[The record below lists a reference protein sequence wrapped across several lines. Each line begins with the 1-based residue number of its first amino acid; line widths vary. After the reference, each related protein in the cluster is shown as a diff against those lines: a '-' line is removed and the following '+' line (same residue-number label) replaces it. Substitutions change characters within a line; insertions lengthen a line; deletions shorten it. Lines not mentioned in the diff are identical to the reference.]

1 MVLRQLLKL
10 KEEYFGSGAVMFRW
24 NTSASRLACVPAA
37 RPSNVFI
44 FDSSGEIERDV
55 PLDDRTSPVS
65 SFEWDTT
72 GNVLALIQKGVVTVS
87 IYHFDE
93 DRLETL
99 DCSREEPSFIAWN
112 MTGPQLA
119 IGTSKGNTIIYNS
132 TTAKMQLIAGK
143 HGRRITCGAWTLRGH
158 LLLGSDD
165 KIISL
170 SDTEGETLRQTVLRS
185 APMTMRV
192 ADEIIAGNAISFDK
206 GGLSAKCCVR
216 TGKDSLILLETEAM
230 SIVATVKFSQKYGS
244 IVDYGWFGD
253 ERLCIGYSGGQVVV
267 TPTSGD
273 EIGQEVFR
281 CKPASSLD
289 ALSLCSIPSKAGG
302 FSVLWA
308 AVAGDGCIKIID
320 LRDCREET
328 ESTINYEDD
337 DEAGV
342 VSNLTFSRGG
352 QTITFNVST
361 GCVYSYLA
369 RLPLMFE
376 ARGNSVAWLS
386 SLREI
391 TVTEIVDG
399 KQRSGKNAEKVKI
412 ECEVEPAIIGVGP
425 RQIAA
430 GAGRRVYYHSLRDGQ
445 KTEREY
451 PAKVEAVELSQSH
464 AAVLA
469 EGKMWGSPA
478 VTVLPAE
485 GSKGDDGVKILSMR
499 MTPQDILIYSTS
511 GKELV
516 HYDVEE
522 RCPINEYRHTE
533 SILAVYPNSLGGTY
547 TAFLDAKGCCKSI
560 TLSLRGVL
568 WDLADPSVFVVAA
581 DAREAAV
588 LELHTFVVYDY
599 SLSGPTVVPV
609 GGAIRR
615 SEVFYDSID
624 FESGR
629 DDPTTL
635 AHGEIPVAVQNG
647 DIVVVNLERVMH
659 MQIGLTANEIGRVTV
674 QCRQPGELRTSD
686 LASHSGIGSALR
698 RMSNTNSGPVDVEE
712 MERVVMRL
720 AALGRMELAY
730 RVCLSIPRKEKMG
743 ADEGGRDELMRLIAR
758 QAVELLEV
766 DMAILAY
773 RECGDADRVAF
784 LDRLVQLEDVPMLQG
799 YLKVLLGQK
808 QMWESAKGLATTVDQ
823 RRLPMI
829 HRHVAMGLEDKGDY
843 EGALASYKEAIG
855 RCLCYCGM
863 YEPAARLCERIAEED
878 VLIEC
883 AAILERMKQYSLA
896 GSALVI
902 LSEPVVFYIQD
913 MDFDAAKPLMDQV
926 STPKLHLLYAKAK
939 EARGFFKEAA
949 ASYEKGGDMESIV
962 RLLVD
967 ESQLNDPTEGKW
979 T

>member
-10 KEEYFGSGAVMFRW
+10 KEEYFGSATVMFRW
-24 NTSASRLACVPAA
+24 NSSASRLACVPAA

-65 SFEWDTT
+65 SFQWDTT

-119 IGTSKGNTIIYNS
+119 IGTSKGNTIIYHS
-132 TTAKMQLIAGK
+132 KTAKMQLIAGK
-143 HGRRITCGAWTLRGH
+143 HGRRIACGAWTLRGH

-170 SDTEGETLRQTVLRS
+170 SKTRISPLEDPLRLLSANPSSLSRDSMVGLLHRYMNQAIPAVFEVAGDIEGETLRQTVLRS
-185 APMTMRV
+185 AAMTIRV
-192 ADEIIAGNAISFDK
+192 ADEILAGNAASFGK
-206 GGLSAKCCVR
+206 GGLSTKCCVR
-216 TGKDSLILLETEAM
+216 TGKDTLMLLETGAM
-230 SIVATVKFSQKYGS
+230 SIVATIKFSQKYGS

-253 ERLCIGYSGGQVVV
+253 ERLCIGYSGEGRWAVPLQWKGEDVDHRFVQALKIPLLGFSGQVVV

-273 EIGQEVFR
+273 EIGQEIFK

-289 ALSLCSIPSKAGG
+289 ALSLCSVPSKAGG

-308 AVAGDGCIKIID
+308 AVAGDGCIKIVD

-328 ESTINYEDD
+328 ERTINYEDD
-337 DEAGV
+337 DKAGV
-342 VSNLTFSRGG
+342 VSGLTFSRGG

-376 ARGNSVAWLS
+376 ARGNTVAWLS
-386 SLREI
+386 SFREI
-391 TVTEIVDG
+391 TVTEIVDR
-399 KQRSGKNAEKVKI
+399 KQRSGSEHSWGENAEKVKI

-425 RQIAA
+425 RHIAA
-430 GAGRRVYYHSLRDGQ
+430 GAGRRVYYHPRRDGE

-469 EGKMWGSPA
+469 EGKIYIRSLKGPPA

-499 MTPQDILIYSTS
+499 MTLQDILVYSTS

-533 SILAVYPNSLGGTY
+533 SILAVYPNNLGGTY
-547 TAFLDAKGCCKSI
+547 TAFLDAKGMLQVYNAVTEVS
-560 TLSLRGVL
+560 LSPVDHDRVGKIRGVL

-615 SEVFYDSID
+615 SEVFYESID

-635 AHGEIPVAVQNG
+635 THGEMPVGVQN
-647 DIVVVNLERVMH
+647 
-659 MQIGLTANEIGRVTV
+659 GRVTV
-674 QCRQPGELRTSD
+674 QCQQPGELRTSD

-712 MERVVMRL
+712 MEGVVMRL

-730 RVCLSIPRKEKMG
+730 RLCLSIPRNEKMG
-743 ADEGGRDELMRLIAR
+743 TDEGGRDELMRLIAR

-766 DMAILAY
+766 
-773 RECGDADRVAF
+773 
-784 LDRLVQLEDVPMLQG
+784 
-799 YLKVLLGQK
+799 
-808 QMWESAKGLATTVDQ
+808 
-823 RRLPMI
+823 
-829 HRHVAMGLEDKGDY
+829 
-843 EGALASYKEAIG
+843 
-855 RCLCYCGM
+855 
-863 YEPAARLCERIAEED
+863 
-878 VLIEC
+878 
-883 AAILERMKQYSLA
+883 
-896 GSALVI
+896 
-902 LSEPVVFYIQD
+902 
-913 MDFDAAKPLMDQV
+913 
-926 STPKLHLLYAKAK
+926 
-939 EARGFFKEAA
+939 
-949 ASYEKGGDMESIV
+949 
-962 RLLVD
+962 
-967 ESQLNDPTEGKW
+967 
-979 T
+979 